1 MSDPIKDPNDGRPD
15 NTGPGDNFDPQIHD
29 VDDVDL
35 GSPGSTHAG
44 QPDGAYQQEHGDAAD
59 ERSSEIDDVTEGVHR
74 PAGGLSAEEAAQAEE
89 ALAAAVDEAVDEAVV
104 GADQIDIADIDVF
117 AVLDERDQFK
127 TMAQR
132 VQADFDNFRKQSAQ
146 RAQADADRAT
156 GRLAEAMLPVLDA
169 AEAAYVRHPEEVG
182 PLLNQM
188 LVELK
193 KHGLETLDLADQPF
207 DPEVAEAVAHEPGD
221 GGEPVVAE
229 VLRSGYRWKGKTL
242 RAAMVK
248 TTD

>member
-1 MSDPIKDPNDGRPD
+1 MSDQPVGRPG
-15 NTGPGDNFDPQIHD
+15 NTGDGDNYDPDVHDPDVSRPADASAGHADGTTGFDGLPVD
-29 VDDVDL
+29 GAERASEVDDL
-35 GSPGSTHAG
+35 T
-44 QPDGAYQQEHGDAAD
+44 
-59 ERSSEIDDVTEGVHR
+59 
-74 PAGGLSAEEAAQAEE
+74 GGLSRPSVGAEQ
-89 ALAAAVDEAVDEAVV
+89 ALADAIDE
-104 GADQIDIADIDVF
+104 IDVSDVDVV
-117 AVLDERDQFK
+117 ALLDERDQFK

-132 VQADFDNFRKQSAQ
+132 VQADFDNFRKQSNA

-156 GRLAEAMLPVLDA
+156 GRLAEALLPVLDA
-169 AEAAYVRHPEEVG
+169 AEAAYLRHPEEVG

-193 KHGLETLDLADQPF
+193 KQGLETVDLDGQPF
-207 DPEVAEAVAHEPGD
+207 DPEIAEAVAHEPSD
-221 GGEPVVAE
+221 GGDPIVAE

>member
-1 MSDPIKDPNDGRPD
+1 MLETPVQALPTTTTSSTLKSSTTRTESVMTDHNTGDGDNYDPDVHDPDITSGSAGGAGAPDGSGGQGSPND
-15 NTGPGDNFDPQIHD
+15 
-29 VDDVDL
+29 DD
-35 GSPGSTHAG
+35 AE
-44 QPDGAYQQEHGDAAD
+44 ARA
-59 ERSSEIDDVTEGVHR
+59 SEIDDSTAGIGR
-74 PAGGLSAEEAAQAEE
+74 PADADAEQ
-89 ALAAAVDEAVDEAVV
+89 ALADAVDN
-104 GADQIDIADIDVF
+104 IDISDVDVF

-127 TMAQR
+127 SMAQR
-132 VQADFDNFRKQSAQ
+132 VQADFDNFRKQSAV

-169 AEAAYVRHPEEVG
+169 AEAAFLRHPEEVG

-193 KHGLETLDLADQPF
+193 KHGLETLDLDGQPF
-207 DPEVAEAVAHEPGD
+207 DPEVAEAVAHEPAG